1 MSIVKMKRLRLIAL
15 AQDRDALLS
24 SLLHVGCVEISE
36 PEELPQGEDGH
47 PLLHRD
53 AAGVAQAKAQLTALQ
68 HALEV
73 LRKYAPYKTGMF
85 TPRDTIGEKDL
96 LDEKA
101 MAAALSKAEAVN
113 EHAKVIGQL
122 NTREARLHTDQLALQ
137 PWSAYDLPLED
148 QGTKCVTILLGTVP
162 NAVDFDAMAGAVAE
176 SAEASWLKLLS
187 TDREQQYL
195 EVIVHR
201 SQEQAALETLRSY
214 GFSFSQLKELTGT
227 VAENIRRMDEEIRQ
241 VGQQRQQEQEAIRA
255 LGADRHELEICV
267 DRVQQ
272 VLAKEDAKER
282 LLAGGAII
290 CLDGW
295 ASAPEVPAL
304 EKALKAFDC
313 AYELTDPT
321 PEEYPQVPVKLK
333 NSVFSRC
340 MNVVTEMYSLPAYD
354 GVDPNGLM
362 APFYIFFFGFMFA
375 DLGYGLLLAGACLFI
390 QHKVRPKGGFGQ
402 LIRLMTMCGVSSAV
416 IGLLTGGFFS
426 DFLVQFTG
434 MLGLPQP
441 AVPFLSVPEGSG
453 LPAPLLNVMED
464 PMTVLVF
471 ALAVGFVQIVVG
483 MAVKFWMLCRDGQVW
498 DAVWDVGTWWVIF
511 AGIGLFALNL
521 TGVSSVGSV
530 AGIPVVLVL
539 GCLMLLAQGRS
550 AKGFG
555 KVTAVIGAVYNGV
568 TGYFGDILSYSRLM
582 VMMLAGS
589 VIGQVFNILGAMPGG
604 GLPPAVGIPIFF
616 VIFIVG
622 HAFNIG
628 LNVIGTYVHTSR
640 LQYLEFFK
648 QFYKEGGRPW
658 RPLNIATKFVDI
670 KEEQ

>member
-1 MSIVKMKRLRLIAL
+1 MLSGTGSFATGRDKAGRTATAGGWGPLFSDEGSGYHIGVLCLSRL
-15 AQDRDALLS
+15 ALLHDT
-24 SLLHVGCVEISE
+24 HV
-36 PEELPQGEDGH
+36 
-47 PLLHRD
+47 
-53 AAGVAQAKAQLTALQ
+53 
-68 HALEV
+68 
-73 LRKYAPYKTGMF
+73 
-85 TPRDTIGEKDL
+85 
-96 LDEKA
+96 
-101 MAAALSKAEAVN
+101 
-113 EHAKVIGQL
+113 
-122 NTREARLHTDQLALQ
+122 
-137 PWSAYDLPLED
+137 
-148 QGTKCVTILLGTVP
+148 
-162 NAVDFDAMAGAVAE
+162 
-176 SAEASWLKLLS
+176 
-187 TDREQQYL
+187 
-195 EVIVHR
+195 
-201 SQEQAALETLRSY
+201 
-214 GFSFSQLKELTGT
+214 TGT
-227 VAENIRRMDEEIRQ
+227 
-241 VGQQRQQEQEAIRA
+241 
-255 LGADRHELEICV
+255 L
-267 DRVQQ
+267 
-272 VLAKEDAKER
+272 
-282 LLAGGAII
+282 
-290 CLDGW
+290 
-295 ASAPEVPAL
+295 L
-304 EKALKAFDC
+304 EK
-313 AYELTDPT
+313 
-321 PEEYPQVPVKLK
+321 
-333 NSVFSRC
+333 
-340 MNVVTEMYSLPAYD
+340 NVLE
-354 GVDPNGLM
+354 
-362 APFYIFFFGFMFA
+362 
-375 DLGYGLLLAGACLFI
+375 
-390 QHKVRPKGGFGQ
+390 
-402 LIRLMTMCGVSSAV
+402 
-416 IGLLTGGFFS
+416 
-426 DFLVQFTG
+426 

>member
-1 MSIVKMKRLRLIAL
+1 MFLCHRSAEEACQEVLKEYGFSRAALRGWTGTAAENDKRLEAGQAEAARTLEEAIA
-15 AQDRDALLS
+15 A
-24 SLLHVGCVEISE
+24 
-36 PEELPQGEDGH
+36 
-47 PLLHRD
+47 
-53 AAGVAQAKAQLTALQ
+53 AAGF
-68 HALEV
+68 
-73 LRKYAPYKTGMF
+73 AP
-85 TPRDTIGEKDL
+85 R
-96 LDEKA
+96 
-101 MAAALSKAEAVN
+101 
-113 EHAKVIGQL
+113 
-122 NTREARLHTDQLALQ
+122 R
-137 PWSAYDLPLED
+137 
-148 QGTKCVTILLGTVP
+148 
-162 NAVDFDAMAGAVAE
+162 
-176 SAEASWLKLLS
+176 
-187 TDREQQYL
+187 
-195 EVIVHR
+195 
-201 SQEQAALETLRSY
+201 AALELCLDRAV
-214 GFSFSQLKELTGT
+214 QEI
-227 VAENIRRMDEEIRQ
+227 AREE
-241 VGQQRQQEQEAIRA
+241 
-255 LGADRHELEICV
+255 
-267 DRVQQ
+267 
-272 VLAKEDAKER
+272 AKSR
-282 LLAGGAII
+282 LLDSGTAFY
-290 CLDGW
+290 LDGW
-295 ASAPEVPAL
+295 VPVPEEEKLLRKLGEFTCCWETSDPAPE
-304 EKALKAFDC
+304 D
-313 AYELTDPT
+313 
-321 PEEYPQVPVKLK
+321 YPVVPVKLK
-333 NSVFSRC
+333 SNAITEPLTTI
-340 MNVVTEMYSLPAYD
+340 TEMYSLPAYD

-375 DLGYGLLLAGACLFI
+375 DLGYGLLLA
-390 QHKVRPKGGFGQ
+390 
-402 LIRLMTMCGVSSAV
+402 
-416 IGLLTGGFFS
+416 
-426 DFLVQFTG
+426 
-434 MLGLPQP
+434 PQP

>member
-1 MSIVKMKRLRLIAL
+1 
-15 AQDRDALLS
+15 
-24 SLLHVGCVEISE
+24 
-36 PEELPQGEDGH
+36 
-47 PLLHRD
+47 
-53 AAGVAQAKAQLTALQ
+53 
-68 HALEV
+68 
-73 LRKYAPYKTGMF
+73 
-85 TPRDTIGEKDL
+85 
-96 LDEKA
+96 
-101 MAAALSKAEAVN
+101 
-113 EHAKVIGQL
+113 
-122 NTREARLHTDQLALQ
+122 
-137 PWSAYDLPLED
+137 
-148 QGTKCVTILLGTVP
+148 
-162 NAVDFDAMAGAVAE
+162 
-176 SAEASWLKLLS
+176 
-187 TDREQQYL
+187 
-195 EVIVHR
+195 
-201 SQEQAALETLRSY
+201 
-214 GFSFSQLKELTGT
+214 
-227 VAENIRRMDEEIRQ
+227 
-241 VGQQRQQEQEAIRA
+241 
-255 LGADRHELEICV
+255 
-267 DRVQQ
+267 
-272 VLAKEDAKER
+272 
-282 LLAGGAII
+282 
-290 CLDGW
+290 
-295 ASAPEVPAL
+295 
-304 EKALKAFDC
+304 
-313 AYELTDPT
+313 
-321 PEEYPQVPVKLK
+321 
-333 NSVFSRC
+333 
-340 MNVVTEMYSLPAYD
+340 
-354 GVDPNGLM
+354 
-362 APFYIFFFGFMFA
+362 
-375 DLGYGLLLAGACLFI
+375 
-390 QHKVRPKGGFGQ
+390 
-402 LIRLMTMCGVSSAV
+402 MCGVSSAV

-441 AVPFLSVPEGSG
+441 AVPFLSVLEGSG

-483 MAVKFWMLCRDGQVW
+483 MAVKFC
-498 DAVWDVGTWWVIF
+498 
-511 AGIGLFALNL
+511 IGLFALNL